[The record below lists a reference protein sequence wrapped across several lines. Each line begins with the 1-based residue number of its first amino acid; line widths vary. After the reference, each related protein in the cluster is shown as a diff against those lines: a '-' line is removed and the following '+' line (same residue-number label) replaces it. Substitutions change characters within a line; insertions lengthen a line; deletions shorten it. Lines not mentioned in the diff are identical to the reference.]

1 MRFSLLL
8 LPLALTASATIAKP
22 TVVHPISAN
31 RPVELIQEFN
41 FKKPGPKLLVAFSP
55 T

>member
-1 MRFSLLL
+1 MR
-8 LPLALTASATIAKP
+8 LPVIFLSLALTASTAAAKP
-22 TVVHPISAN
+22 IVVRPISAN

-41 FKKPGPKLLVAFSP
+41 FRKPGPKLLVAFSP